1 MAKLMEKLKYD
12 TSDTPD
18 VAVLMGSNSDWPTMK
33 LCAQK
38 LEELGVPFQVRVL
51 SAHRHPAHVE
61 AYMKETTAKVYICAA
76 GLAAHLAGVVASQT
90 PKPVIAVPMKG
101 GVSDGLDAL
110 LSMVQMPYGI
120 PVATVAIGSHGAR
133 NAAILALQM
142 LAISDENYAKTLQDF
157 RASISDPGE
166 MIPQE

>member
-1 MAKLMEKLKYD
+1 MAKLKYD
-12 TSDTPD
+12 TSETPD

-33 LCAQK
+33 MCAEK
-38 LEELGVPFQVRVL
+38 LTEFGIPHQVRVL

-61 AYMKETTAKVYICAA
+61 DYMKNTTAKVYICAA

-90 PKPVIAVPMKG
+90 EKPVIAVPMKG

-133 NAAILALQM
+133 NSAILALQM
-142 LAISDENYAKTLQDF
+142 LAIADENYAKTLQDF
-157 RASISDPGE
+157 RKSISDPGA
-166 MIPQE
+166 MIPSE

>member
-1 MAKLMEKLKYD
+1 MAKLKYD
-12 TSDTPD
+12 TSDAPE

-33 LCAQK
+33 LCAER
-38 LEELGVPFQVRVL
+38 LSDMGVDFQVRVL

-61 AYMKETTAKVYICAA
+61 AYIEETSAKVFICAA

-90 PKPVIAVPMKG
+90 EKPVIAVPMKG

-110 LSMVQMPYGI
+110 LSMVQMPFGL

-133 NAAILALQM
+133 NAAILALQI
-142 LAISDENYAKTLQDF
+142 LALSDEKHAKTLHAF
-157 RASISDPGE
+157 RTEISDPGE
-166 MIPQE
+166 MIPVE

>member
-1 MAKLMEKLKYD
+1 MPQLKYD
-12 TSDTPD
+12 TSDQPD

-33 LCAQK
+33 LCCEK
-38 LEELGVPFQVRVL
+38 LKELGVPYQVRVL
-51 SAHRHPAHVE
+51 SAHRHPSHVE
-61 AYMKETTAKVYICAA
+61 AYMNETSAKLYICAA

-90 PKPVIAVPMKG
+90 VKPVIAVPMKG

-142 LAISDENYAKTLQDF
+142 LAIENESYAKTLQDF